1 MIIEKKKRFVVLLG
15 WLLVFTLGHYLA
27 YVISPPQ
34 DSLFSLDFLL
44 FILLLIPCA
53 LLPLVI
59 ENVTISVTIW
69 ITLVVFL
76 KYGLF
81 AEMVISQI
89 FVIIVMLKRKLNSE
103 QHTRF
108 LINSIMFVLVSLFSG
123 LTYYALGGTHESY
136 TLNDPYFWVITA
148 IYCLV
153 HSVLNQGMLLI
164 GYYYYFNKKLPI
176 LSQDT
181 KWEFLSILIVF
192 PIGNILY
199 FLHNTVGLIAFL
211 LVGIPVV
218 MILFILRF
226 YYSTKE
232 INKHLQR
239 VVEFSHLLTARLHGK
254 EALQLFVEN
263 LTKMFAIDFVYIFE
277 KTGNEHLRLIRS
289 YELGSYVDKDIPL
302 IEKNKGIAGMAW
314 GQGKALLFSERSE
327 WEELVY
333 TYLPEHVES
342 IIVVPMIK
350 NEETTG
356 MIFVA
361 STKKKAFEKYHL
373 MIMEI
378 LCSYLAIALDNARHY
393 EKTKQQS
400 ERDPLTNL
408 YNARVITEKIEE
420 GFEQL
425 NSGQLE
431 KLALLMVDIDHFK
444 SVNDTY
450 GHESGNIVLQQV
462 SELLKKMVGDKGIL
476 GRYGGEEFTIL
487 LPDYDKDLALD
498 FAELIRQTI
507 EDHVFVLYD
516 DLAEVRRKINV
527 RLTVSIGVAIAPDDT
542 DEVTSFIRVADR
554 ALYLGAKQVGRNRVA
569 EYKN

>member
-123 LTYYALGGTHESY
+123 LTYYALGGTHEAY

-164 GYYYYFNKKLPI
+164 GYYYFFNKKLPI

-232 INKHLQR
+232 INNHLQR

>member
-1 MIIEKKKRFVVLLG
+1 
-15 WLLVFTLGHYLA
+15 
-27 YVISPPQ
+27 
-34 DSLFSLDFLL
+34 
-44 FILLLIPCA
+44 
-53 LLPLVI
+53 
-59 ENVTISVTIW
+59 
-69 ITLVVFL
+69 
-76 KYGLF
+76 
-81 AEMVISQI
+81 
-89 FVIIVMLKRKLNSE
+89 
-103 QHTRF
+103 
-108 LINSIMFVLVSLFSG
+108 
-123 LTYYALGGTHESY
+123 
-136 TLNDPYFWVITA
+136 
-148 IYCLV
+148 
-153 HSVLNQGMLLI
+153 
-164 GYYYYFNKKLPI
+164 
-176 LSQDT
+176 
-181 KWEFLSILIVF
+181 
-192 PIGNILY
+192 
-199 FLHNTVGLIAFL
+199 
-211 LVGIPVV
+211 
-218 MILFILRF
+218 
-226 YYSTKE
+226 
-232 INKHLQR
+232 
-239 VVEFSHLLTARLHGK
+239 
-254 EALQLFVEN
+254 
-263 LTKMFAIDFVYIFE
+263 
-277 KTGNEHLRLIRS
+277 
-289 YELGSYVDKDIPL
+289 
-302 IEKNKGIAGMAW
+302 
-314 GQGKALLFSERSE
+314 
-327 WEELVY
+327 
-333 TYLPEHVES
+333 
-342 IIVVPMIK
+342 
-350 NEETTG
+350 

>member
-123 LTYYALGGTHESY
+123 LTYYALGGTHEAY
-136 TLNDPYFWVITA
+136 ILNDPYFWVITA

-164 GYYYYFNKKLPI
+164 GYYYFFNKKLPI

>member
-1 MIIEKKKRFVVLLG
+1 M
-15 WLLVFTLGHYLA
+15 
-27 YVISPPQ
+27 
-34 DSLFSLDFLL
+34 
-44 FILLLIPCA
+44 
-53 LLPLVI
+53 
-59 ENVTISVTIW
+59 
-69 ITLVVFL
+69 
-76 KYGLF
+76 
-81 AEMVISQI
+81 
-89 FVIIVMLKRKLNSE
+89 
-103 QHTRF
+103 
-108 LINSIMFVLVSLFSG
+108 
-123 LTYYALGGTHESY
+123 
-136 TLNDPYFWVITA
+136 
-148 IYCLV
+148 
-153 HSVLNQGMLLI
+153 I
-164 GYYYYFNKKLPI
+164 GYYYFFNKKLPI

>member
-123 LTYYALGGTHESY
+123 LTYYALGGTHEAY

-554 ALYLGAKQVGRNRVA
+554 TLYLGAKQVGRNRVA

>member
-123 LTYYALGGTHESY
+123 LTYYALGGTHEAY

-164 GYYYYFNKKLPI
+164 GYYYFFNKKLPI

>member
-123 LTYYALGGTHESY
+123 LTYYALGGTHEAY
-136 TLNDPYFWVITA
+136 ILNDPYFWVITA

-164 GYYYYFNKKLPI
+164 GYYYFFNKKLPI

-327 WEELVY
+327 WEELDY

-554 ALYLGAKQVGRNRVA
+554 TLYLGAKQVGRNRVA

>member
-123 LTYYALGGTHESY
+123 LTYYALGGTHEAY

>member
-123 LTYYALGGTHESY
+123 LTYYALGGTHEAY

-164 GYYYYFNKKLPI
+164 GYYYFFNKKLPI

-554 ALYLGAKQVGRNRVA
+554 TLYLGAKQVGRNRVA